1 MKLKSGKLLSSVSIV
16 LVSLSG
22 LVAGCAQPDNP
33 TPTAAPAPPAP
44 TPKEL
49 ELRKAGGKTFDPAAN
64 PRYKKMEENFAKQSG
79 SPPPQ

>member
-1 MKLKSGKLLSSVSIV
+1 MKLKSGILLSSVSIV

-22 LVAGCAQPDNP
+22 LVAGCAQADNP

-44 TPKEL
+44 TAKEVALPKV
-49 ELRKAGGKTFDPAAN
+49 GGKEKDYSAN
-64 PRYKKMEENFAKQSG
+64 PRYKKMQDNMAKQSG